1 MNSNET
7 RQREFDAVIRAYL
20 SHLLVEK
27 GRSKNTVSAYTRD
40 LERYVQFLIP
50 RGRTLTQINAQ
61 DVDEFLALCRT
72 GSPQAAALSPTSTAR
87 MLASVR
93 GLHRFLLFEGR
104 ADSDPTATIKPP
116 KAIKKLPKTLSVAQ
130 VQALIE
136 SPNTESLDGRRDRA
150 FLEFLYSTGARVSEA
165 TDVDIDDLVQLRET
179 GVILLTGKGG
189 KQRIVPVGRYALD
202 AIDQY
207 LSRARP
213 AFAAAGTGTPALF
226 INSRGRRLTRQSAY
240 AIIKKAAE
248 RANLADQFEISPH
261 TLRHSFATHL
271 LNGGADVRVVQEL
284 LGHASVTTTQI
295 YTHVTQDAMR
305 EVYLTAHPR
314 ALSK

>member
-1 MNSNET
+1 MTQDSLRRET
-7 RQREFDAVIRAYL
+7 AALQRAYL

-27 GRSKNTVSAYTRD
+27 GRSRNTVSAYEKDLSRYSTFLETRQ
-40 LERYVQFLIP
+40 LSALAVAPSEI
-50 RGRTLTQINAQ
+50 
-61 DVDEFLALCRT
+61 DEFLALCRT
-72 GSPQAAALSPTSTAR
+72 DSDMGAALSPTSTAR

-93 GLHRFLLFEGR
+93 GFHRFLVFDNRSTE
-104 ADSDPTATIKPP
+104 DPTATIRPP
-116 KAIKKLPKTLSVAQ
+116 KAQKKLPKTLSVAQ
-130 VQALIE
+130 VQELLE
-136 SPNTESLDGRRDRA
+136 SPNPETLDGLRDRA

-165 TDVDIDDLVQLRET
+165 TGVDLDELNQLRET
-179 GVILLTGKGG
+179 GVLVLTGKGN
-189 KQRIVPVGRYALD
+189 KQRIVPVGHFALN
-202 AIDQY
+202 AIDTY

-213 AFAAAGTGTPALF
+213 DYLSQGTGTPALF

-240 AIIKKAAE
+240 AILKRAAE
-248 RANLADQFEISPH
+248 RAHLDELFEISPH

-305 EVYLTAHPR
+305 EVFLTSHPR
-314 ALSK
+314 ARHK